1 MQLRRQEEAAQR
13 WKTVNEYTKIID
25 KLNAAIKNEQFQR
38 VAAVTVLP
46 IYKQRIFS
54 QGQDSKNA
62 KIGTYGTKPISISK
76 KNQARQ
82 TGKTKFEGGY
92 AEYKSAIGKNPGFVN
107 LRNTDQMM
115 MDLGLIKNGANF
127 AFGFQNDLNGN
138 KSEWMNT
145 KYQKDIFMASPSE
158 IDLFTNT
165 LKAQVFK

>member
-1 MQLRRQEEAAQR
+1 M
-13 WKTVNEYTKIID
+13 NDYTAIIN

-38 VAAVTVLP
+38 VAAITVLAP
-46 IYKQRIFS
+46 YKKRIFS
-54 QGQDSKNA
+54 EGKDSQGK

-82 TGKTKFEGGY
+82 TGKTYFSGGY
-92 AEYKSAIGKNPGFVN
+92 AEYKNAIGKNPGFVN

-127 AFGFQNDLNGN
+127 AFGFQNDLNGD
-138 KSEWMNT
+138 KSTWMDA
-145 KYQKDIFMASPSE
+145 KYQKDIFNASQSE

>member
-1 MQLRRQEEAAQR
+1 M
-13 WKTVNEYTKIID
+13 NDYTAIIN

-38 VAAVTVLP
+38 VAATTVLAP
-46 IYKQRIFS
+46 YKKRIFS
-54 QGQDSKNA
+54 EGKDAQGQ

-82 TGKTKFEGGY
+82 TGKTYFSGGY
-92 AEYKSAIGKNPGFVN
+92 AEYKNSIGKNPGFVN

-127 AFGFQNDLNGN
+127 AFGFQNDVNGD

-145 KYQKDIFMASPSE
+145 KYQKDIFNASQSE
-158 IDLFTNT
+158 IDLFSKT
-165 LKAQVFK
+165 LSAQVFK